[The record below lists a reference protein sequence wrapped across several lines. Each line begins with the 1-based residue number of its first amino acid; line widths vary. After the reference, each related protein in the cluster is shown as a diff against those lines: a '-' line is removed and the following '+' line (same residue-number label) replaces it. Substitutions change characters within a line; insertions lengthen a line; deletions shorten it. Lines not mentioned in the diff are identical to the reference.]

1 MPKRLFFDLTTHKQ
15 DTILDA
21 AFSEFSRTDFDHSS
35 INQII
40 KQANIARGSFY
51 LYFEDKEDLVITL
64 LKYVLT
70 KQFDTYVQRFVPQ
83 KLKTSALY
91 RQFIEFMFAV
101 FDDTVYASFFKNI
114 YLAMNYRIK
123 KEFDDFALLFRQR
136 LYDTI
141 QAQSTLGFGQRNPPP
156 IAIEIVS
163 LLTRSLFEKKLAH
176 GVDNQ
181 SLLNHYDDVITFLI
195 KQS

>member
-21 AFSEFSRTDFDHSS
+21 AFLEFSRTDFDHSS

-70 KQFDTYVQRFVPQ
+70 KQLDTYLQRFVPQ
-83 KLKTSALY
+83 KLKPAALY
-91 RQFIEFMFAV
+91 RQFIEFMFEV
-101 FDDTVYASFFKNI
+101 FDDVVYASFFKNI

-141 QAQSTLGFGQRNPPP
+141 QTQSTLGFGQRNPPP

-163 LLTRSLFEKKLAH
+163 LLTRSLFEKKLAY
-176 GVDNQ
+176 GIANDV
-181 SLLNHYDDVITFLI
+181 LLRHYDDVVSFLI
-195 KQS
+195 KR

>member
-1 MPKRLFFDLTTHKQ
+1 MPKRLFFDLTTLKQ
-15 DTILDA
+15 DTILEA
-21 AFSEFSRTDFDHSS
+21 AFSEFSHTEFDQSS

-51 LYFEDKEDLVITL
+51 LYFEDKEDLVLTL

-70 KQFDTYVQRFVPQ
+70 KQLDRYLEQFIPP
-83 KLKTSALY
+83 KLKPAAMY
-91 RQFIEFMFAV
+91 RKFIEFMFSV
-101 FDDTVYASFFKNI
+101 FDDSTYAAFFKNI

-123 KEFDDFALLFRQR
+123 KGFEDFALLFRQR
-136 LYDTI
+136 LYTSI
-141 QAQSTLGFGQRNPPP
+141 QTKSTLGLGQQNPPA
-156 IAIEIVS
+156 IAIEIVG

-181 SLLNHYDDVITFLI
+181 TLLNHYDDVITFLI